1 MSRIL
6 SLSDELYEILL
17 FVWVYSQLYLYLFM
31 DDEWE
36 VYFSMERRRKYV
48 NRRYITDICRFI
60 DLIVRYDKFE
70 LLIPSYA

>member
-1 MSRIL
+1 
-6 SLSDELYEILL
+6 
-17 FVWVYSQLYLYLFM
+17 M